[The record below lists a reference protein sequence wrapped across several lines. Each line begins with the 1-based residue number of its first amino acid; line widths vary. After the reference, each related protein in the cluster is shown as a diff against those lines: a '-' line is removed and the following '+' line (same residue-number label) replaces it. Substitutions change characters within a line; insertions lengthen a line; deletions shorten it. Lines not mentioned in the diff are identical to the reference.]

1 MLMIFPKD
9 DIDQTLRIRR
19 FLMAVYSYL
28 MWMVLIGYCYYQGF
42 FRMSLQGTVL
52 CFSAVIT
59 MNIILYIIFRTGFN
73 KHFKDPSLTM
83 LQMLFGTCV
92 AMLVTY
98 YTDEVRGTLLLI
110 YMVVYIFGVFRL
122 QLRQFLVLSLY
133 ALAGY
138 GYVILLLFANH
149 PEKIDLNIEILYWI
163 VLAVVLFWFSAIGSY
178 INHLRSKLVKTNV
191 KLKAANE
198 IIKQAAILDDLT
210 QAYNRR
216 QMIKILQREKALADR
231 GEPSFSLCI
240 LDLDDFKRVNDTF
253 GHLKGDLVLKTL
265 VQAIKNDVR
274 EQDYIAR
281 YGGEE
286 FVVIFAYPELD
297 DALTC
302 AKRIKD
308 LASNLTFKDLPEDFR
323 ITISVGVSKYHPVE
337 SIDALIG
344 RADTAL
350 YRAKISG
357 KNRIEHEAHKS
368 EKGLAETSAV

>member
-1 MLMIFPKD
+1 MLTIFPID
-9 DIDQTLRIRR
+9 DADQALRIRR
-19 FLMAVYSYL
+19 FLMAFSSYL
-28 MWMVLIGYCYYQGF
+28 MWMILIAYCYYQGF
-42 FRMSLQGTVL
+42 FLMSLQGTIACFFAVFAINVVL
-52 CFSAVIT
+52 FIT
-59 MNIILYIIFRTGFN
+59 FRTGFN
-73 KHFKDPSLTM
+73 KRFKDPSLTM

-110 YMVVYIFGVFRL
+110 YMVVFIFGVFRL

-133 ALAGY
+133 ALTGY
-138 GYVILLLFANH
+138 GYVILLLFANR
-149 PEKIDLNIEILYWI
+149 PEKIDLNVEVLYWI
-163 VLAVVLFWFSAIGSY
+163 VLAVVLSWFSAIGSY
-178 INHLRSKLVKTNV
+178 INHLRSKLVKTNI
-191 KLKAANE
+191 KLKKANE
-198 IIKQAAILDDLT
+198 IIKQSAILDELT
-210 QAYNRR
+210 QVYNRR

-240 LDLDDFKRVNDTF
+240 FDLDDFKRVNDTF

-265 VQAIKNDVR
+265 VQAIKQDVR

-286 FVVIFAYPELD
+286 FVVIFAYPDLD
-297 DALTC
+297 DALVC

-308 LASNLTFKDLPEDFR
+308 LASNLAFNELPGDFH
-323 ITISVGVSKYHPVE
+323 ITISIGVSRYHPVE

-344 RADTAL
+344 RADAAL

-357 KNRIEHEAHKS
+357 KNRIEYETHTS
-368 EKGLAETSAV
+368 EKELIEATTV